1 MKNNWVYQP
10 YPREALC
17 SGVDGQRKINVMLFC
32 GFSFISFCFVLAIFC
47 DLLVSFMFFFFIMFC
62 GVFLCFSYFF
72 RTLFLVCFER
82 ERKNKIRIDRKVA
95 KICEELGIGKT
106 WLNFT
111 VWKKFSIK
119 LAIKLTFKN
128 NGMFWLANYYW
139 IWGLPLSVVNINAR
153 LHWRNYFFL
162 WSRVSEYIVW
172 KKLFSIKINKYK
184 EMTRN

>member
-1 MKNNWVYQP
+1 MLRSRWAAQNKCHAFLWIFFHFIL
-10 YPREALC
+10 LC
-17 SGVDGQRKINVMLFC
+17 FGDFLW
-32 GFSFISFCFVLAIFC
+32 
-47 DLLVSFMFFFFIMFC
+47 LVSLFHVFFFFIMFC